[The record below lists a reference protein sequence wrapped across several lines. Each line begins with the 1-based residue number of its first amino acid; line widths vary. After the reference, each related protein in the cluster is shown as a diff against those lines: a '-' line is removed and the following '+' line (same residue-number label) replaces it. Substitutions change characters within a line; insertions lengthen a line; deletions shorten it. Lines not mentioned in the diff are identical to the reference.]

1 MEIDE
6 LIVTNLRDYLMEVI
20 GQLKES
26 YEQLNIDF
34 LSNEPNN
41 YSLDKI
47 PVQKE
52 VEKWII
58 GPALHR
64 NVYNFRSRM
73 EYSADVLSNIEN
85 IGFYEHFERI
95 IEYKNDNNE
104 LPEIKGIESIKC
116 LNAGTMR
123 MANTNTAEFYIQI
136 QIEYRDNIDGIIAS
150 I

>member
-1 MEIDE
+1 MEIDD

-41 YSLDKI
+41 YSLDRM
-47 PVQKE
+47 PVQTE
-52 VEKWII
+52 VQRWII

-73 EYSADVLSNIEN
+73 EYSADVMSNIEN
-85 IGFYEHFERI
+85 IGFYENFEKI
-95 IEYKNDNNE
+95 IEYKNDNND
-104 LPEIKGIESIKC
+104 LPKIKGIESIKC